1 MKTRRLK
8 RKRIKR
14 NKRKT
19 FRGGLSIPFA
29 DLGNIFNNATSSI
42 GSMMSTFTVLP
53 AGYNAPD
60 MPGLEKQFVTP
71 YSGGR

>member
-1 MKTRRLK
+1 MRT
-8 RKRIKR
+8 KRIKKRTRR

-19 FRGGLSIPFA
+19 FRGGFSTPFS

-42 GSMMSTFTVLP
+42 GSMISTFTVLP
-53 AGYNAPD
+53 AGFNAPD

-71 YSGGR
+71 YSGK

>member
-1 MKTRRLK
+1 MRTRRIKK
-8 RKRIKR
+8 RTRR

-19 FRGGLSIPFA
+19 FRGGLSTPFS

-42 GSMMSTFTVLP
+42 GSMISTFTVLP
-53 AGYNAPD
+53 AGFNAPD

-71 YSGGR
+71 YSGK